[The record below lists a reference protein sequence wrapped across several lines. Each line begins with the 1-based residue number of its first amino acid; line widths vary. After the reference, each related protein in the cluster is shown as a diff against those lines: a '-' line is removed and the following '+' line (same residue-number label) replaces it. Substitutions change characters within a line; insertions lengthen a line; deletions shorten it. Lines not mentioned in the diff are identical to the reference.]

1 MDELRVGAAI
11 RYHPQ
16 SGRADGSREA
26 DSIMGKGRLEAFTD
40 GVIAI
45 IITIMVLEIKVPH
58 STDFAALWSTVPIL
72 LAYVLSFINVGIF
85 WNNHHHMLH
94 ATRQIDGWV
103 LWANLALLFWLSLV
117 PFVIRWIDE
126 AGFVALPTAA
136 YGVVLAMAAVSYT
149 LLQAALI
156 ARNGHDS
163 QLAKAVGHDIKGK
176 LSLAAYVVAI
186 PLAFVSV
193 WIAIALYVMVAV
205 IWFVPDRRIES
216 NHHSE

>member
-1 MDELRVGAAI
+1 
-11 RYHPQ
+11 
-16 SGRADGSREA
+16 
-26 DSIMGKGRLEAFTD
+26 MGKGRLEAFTD

-58 STDFAALWSTVPIL
+58 STDFTALWSTVPIL

-85 WNNHHHMLH
+85 WVNHHHMLH
-94 ATRQIDGWV
+94 ATRQIDGRA
-103 LWANLALLFWLSLV
+103 LWANLALLFSLSLV

-126 AGFVALPTAA
+126 GGFVALPAAA
-136 YGVVLAMAAVSYT
+136 YGGVLAMAAVSYT

-163 QLAKAVGHDIKGK
+163 ELAKAVGHDIKGK

-193 WIAIALYVMVAV
+193 WISIALYVMVAM
-205 IWFVPDRRIES
+205 IWFVPDTRIES
-216 NHHSE
+216 NHHSERADPTIDP

>member
-1 MDELRVGAAI
+1 MSAS
-11 RYHPQ
+11 
-16 SGRADGSREA
+16 SGSTITTCSTPLVRLMA
-26 DSIMGKGRLEAFTD
+26 GRC
-40 GVIAI
+40 GR
-45 IITIMVLEIKVPH
+45 
-58 STDFAALWSTVPIL
+58 
-72 LAYVLSFINVGIF
+72 IF
-85 WNNHHHMLH
+85 
-94 ATRQIDGWV
+94 
-103 LWANLALLFWLSLV
+103 ALLFSLSLV

-126 AGFVALPTAA
+126 GGFVALPTAA

-163 QLAKAVGHDIKGK
+163 ELAKAVGHDIKGK

-193 WIAIALYVMVAV
+193 WIAIALYVMVAM
-205 IWFVPDRRIES
+205 IWFVPDSRIES